1 MGLRAT
7 TLLTTAPAGSG
18 KSYVR
23 CARFLVDEFLRETDG
38 VHISNFPIGLV
49 PPHHPFPPTF
59 EGETF
64 IDRIAETVAKA
75 RKCDPQQIR
84 DRLEIIPDEV
94 LETWRDEKSGPW
106 EYFAD
111 QDLTGAH
118 IALDEIHNYCGTKA
132 KRETKGKW
140 SKWLGEIRHR
150 GATVELISQHESK
163 IATEIKHEA
172 GGLIQVVKKDD
183 ELDPLFSIHLGDWYE
198 LRAKFLT
205 GKYTSCVAQIEKR
218 DEAGKWKVNSIR
230 RWWMTPDY
238 FRFYDSHNAPQS
250 GSGTGTSAPKK
261 EFEKR
266 SALGLIRWFVFRN
279 LPQVF
284 TRALMGGVFSWLI
297 LLGGLTTMLK
307 GFVATMGKFTK
318 GKASA
323 VAAVEAPQPVSPLR
337 EEIKPTAVKL
347 EATARATGTSSRTMS
362 SGVEA
367 AERQRAA
374 EVLQAAQERTA
385 ELERTIK
392 QSFAIGL
399 MTENEIAFRGGYS
412 YAVGQTI
419 DFGPYEGRTIER
431 IDWQRRAAKLDNGTW
446 LRMAVAIDAAPSA
459 PGPGG
464 PRRVQPPARSKEP
477 LPVEAGKPP
486 GSDLR

>member
-49 PPHHPFPPTF
+49 PEHHPFPPTF

-64 IDRIAETVAKA
+64 IDRIAETVARA
-75 RKCDPQQIR
+75 RKCEAQTIK
-84 DRLEIIPDEV
+84 DRLEIIPEEV

-183 ELDPLFSIHLGDWYE
+183 ELDPLFGIHLGDWYE

-218 DEAGKWKVNSIR
+218 DEAGKWKVNSVR
-230 RWWMTPDY
+230 RWWMTQNY

-250 GSGTGTSAPKK
+250 GSGAGTSAPKK

-284 TRALMGGVFSWLI
+284 TRALMVGVFSWLI
-297 LLGGLTTMLK
+297 LFGGLTTMLK

-318 GKASA
+318 GKTA
-323 VAAVEAPQPVSPLR
+323 VVQADDARQPVAPLR
-337 EEIKPTAVKL
+337 AEVKGG
-347 EATARATGTSSRTMS
+347 AGAIASGTE
-362 SGVEA
+362 SG
-367 AERQRAA
+367 ERQRTADA
-374 EVLQAAQERTA
+374 LKAAQERTA
-385 ELERTIK
+385 ELEQTIK
-392 QSFAIGL
+392 QTFSIGL

-412 YAVGQTI
+412 YSVGQTI
-419 DFGPYEGRTIER
+419 DFGPYQGRTIER

-446 LRMAVAIDAAPSA
+446 LRMAVAIESA
-459 PGPGG
+459 PDTAAVAAE
-464 PRRVQPPARSKEP
+464 PRRVQSSARPKRP
-477 LPVEAGKPP
+477 VPVEAGKPTT
-486 GSDLR
+486 SDVR

>member
-49 PPHHPFPPTF
+49 PAHHPHPPAY

-64 IDRIAETVAKA
+64 IDRIAEAVAKV
-75 RKCDPQQIR
+75 RKCDPQTIK
-84 DRLEIIPDEV
+84 DRLEIIPEEI
-94 LETWRDEKSGPW
+94 LSTWRDESSGPW

-111 QDLTGAH
+111 QDLSGAH
-118 IALDEIHNYCGTKA
+118 IAIDEIHNYCGSKA
-132 KRETKGKW
+132 SRAHKGKW

-150 GATVELISQHESK
+150 GATVEMISQHESK
-163 IATEIKHEA
+163 IASEIKHEA

-183 ELDPLFSIHLGDWYE
+183 ELDPLFGIHLGDWYE

-218 DEAGKWKVNSIR
+218 DEAGKWKVNSVR

-250 GSGTGTSAPKK
+250 GSGAGVASPKK

-266 SALGLIRWFVFRN
+266 SAVGLLRWFVFRN

-284 TRALMGGVFSWLI
+284 TRALMVGVFSWLVI
-297 LLGGLTTMLK
+297 FGGLTTMLK

-318 GKASA
+318 GKTAVVQKAEEPEA
-323 VAAVEAPQPVSPLR
+323 VAPLKAEVKPTSSVNIAPLPGAPPIPAQAVERSELQRAN
-337 EEIKPTAVKL
+337 
-347 EATARATGTSSRTMS
+347 EALQKAN
-362 SGVEA
+362 E
-367 AERQRAA
+367 RAA
-374 EVLQAAQERTA
+374 EA
-385 ELERTIK
+385 EK
-392 QSFAIGL
+392 AVKNSFSIGL
-399 MTENEIAFRGGYS
+399 MTQNEISFRGGYT
-412 YAVGQTI
+412 YGLGQTI
-419 DFGPYEGRTIER
+419 DFGPYEGRSIVL
-431 IDWQRRAAKLDNGTW
+431 IDWPRRAARLNDGTW
-446 LRMAVAIDAAPSA
+446 LRMAVAIETAPDPVGTAERKRDRLSV
-459 PGPGG
+459 PGG
-464 PRRVQPPARSKEP
+464 PKKE
-477 LPVEAGKPP
+477 LPVEAVKPAV
-486 GSDLR
+486 GDVR

>member
-23 CARFLVDEFLRETDG
+23 CARFLVDDFLRDTDG

-49 PPHHPFPPTF
+49 PDHHPHPPQYP
-59 EGETF
+59 GETF
-64 IDRIAETVAKA
+64 IDRIAEAVAKA
-75 RKCDPQQIR
+75 RKCDPQEIKQ
-84 DRLEIIPDEV
+84 RLEIIPEEV
-94 LETWRDEKSGPW
+94 LEKWRDERSGPW

-118 IALDEIHNYCGTKA
+118 IAIDEIHNYCGSKA
-132 KRETKGKW
+132 SRAHKGKW

-150 GATVELISQHESK
+150 GATVEMISQHESK

-183 ELDPLFSIHLGDWYE
+183 ELDPLFGIHLGDWYE

-218 DEAGKWKVNSIR
+218 DEAGKWKVNSVR

-250 GSGTGTSAPKK
+250 GSGAGTAAPKK

-284 TRALMGGVFSWLI
+284 TRALMVSVFLWLI
-297 LLGGLTTMLK
+297 AFGGLTTLLK

-318 GKASA
+318 GKA
-323 VAAVEAPQPVSPLR
+323 AAVETAQAPAEASPLKEEVKSVANVSP
-337 EEIKPTAVKL
+337 IGTAQPPL
-347 EATARATGTSSRTMS
+347 S
-362 SGVEA
+362 SGIDRAELLRANEA
-367 AERQRAA
+367 LRLANERAA
-374 EVLQAAQERTA
+374 EAERTV
-385 ELERTIK
+385 K
-392 QSFAIGL
+392 NSFSIGL
-399 MTENEIAFRGGYS
+399 MTEKEISFRGGYT
-412 YAVGQTI
+412 YGLGQTI
-419 DFGPYEGRTIER
+419 DFGPYEGRTIVL
-431 IDWQRRAAKLDNGTW
+431 IDWPRRAARLNDGTW
-446 LRMAVAIDAAPSA
+446 LRMAVAIETAPD
-459 PGPGG
+459 
-464 PRRVQPPARSKEP
+464 PATNPVRSRDR
-477 LPVEAGKPP
+477 LPVPAGTKGQLQVDASKRPT
-486 GSDLR
+486 SDVR

>member
-23 CARFLVDEFLRETDG
+23 CARFLVDDFLRDTDG

-49 PPHHPFPPTF
+49 PSDHPFPPTY

-64 IDRIAETVAKA
+64 IDRIAEAVAKA
-75 RKCDPQQIR
+75 RKCDPQNIK
-84 DRLEIIPDEV
+84 DRLEIIPEEV
-94 LETWRDEKSGPW
+94 LEKWRDETSGPW
-106 EYFAD
+106 DYFAE
-111 QDLTGAH
+111 QDLSGAH
-118 IALDEIHNYCGTKA
+118 IAIDEIHNYCGSKA
-132 KRETKGKW
+132 SRGHKGKW

-150 GATVELISQHESK
+150 GATVEMISQHESK
-163 IATEIKHEA
+163 IASEIKHEA

-183 ELDPLFSIHLGDWYE
+183 ELDPLFGIHLGDWYE

-218 DEAGKWKVNSIR
+218 DEAGKWKVNSVR

-250 GSGTGTSAPKK
+250 GSGAGTTAPKK
-261 EFEKR
+261 EFQKR
-266 SALGLIRWFVFRN
+266 SALGLLRWFVFRN

-284 TRALMGGVFSWLI
+284 TRALMVGVFLWLI
-297 LLGGLTTMLK
+297 VFGGLTTMLK

-318 GKASA
+318 GKTAM
-323 VAAVEAPQPVSPLR
+323 VATAEAPQAVAPLKEELRPVGNVAIVSPNR
-337 EEIKPTAVKL
+337 ETYSSAVD
-347 EATARATGTSSRTMS
+347 
-362 SGVEA
+362 V

-374 EVLQAAQERTA
+374 DALKLAQDRAA

-399 MTENEIAFRGGYS
+399 MTESEIAFRGGYS

-419 DFGPYEGRTIER
+419 DFGPYEGRTIEL
-431 IDWQRRAAKLDNGTW
+431 IDWQRRAARLDNGTW
-446 LRMAVAIDAAPSA
+446 LRMAVAIDSAPAAVVAERIKRVPDVQRPKAEMPLETRAAP
-459 PGPGG
+459 
-464 PRRVQPPARSKEP
+464 V
-477 LPVEAGKPP
+477 
-486 GSDLR
+486 SDVR

>member
-49 PPHHPFPPTF
+49 PERHPFPPAY

-64 IDRIAETVAKA
+64 IDRIAEVVARA
-75 RKCDPQQIR
+75 RKCEAQTIK
-84 DRLEIIPDEV
+84 DRLEVIPEEI
-94 LETWRDEKSGPW
+94 LEKWRDETSGPW
-106 EYFAD
+106 DYFAD

-118 IALDEIHNYCGTKA
+118 IAIDEIHNYCGSKA
-132 KRETKGKW
+132 SRAHKGKW

-150 GATVELISQHESK
+150 GATVEMISQHESK

-183 ELDPLFSIHLGDWYE
+183 ELDPLFGIHLGDWYE

-218 DEAGKWKVNSIR
+218 DEAGKWKVNSVR

-250 GSGTGTSAPKK
+250 GSGAGTSAPKK

-284 TRALMGGVFSWLI
+284 TRALMVGVFSWLI
-297 LLGGLTTMLK
+297 LFGGLTTMLK

-318 GKASA
+318 GKTA
-323 VAAVEAPQPVSPLR
+323 VVQNDQAGQPVAPLR
-337 EEIKPTAVKL
+337 EEVKGG
-347 EATARATGTSSRTMS
+347 ASSRTTASALS
-362 SGVEA
+362 SSTESG
-367 AERQRAA
+367 ERQRTADA
-374 EVLQAAQERTA
+374 LKAAQDRTA
-385 ELERTIK
+385 ELEQTIK
-392 QSFAIGL
+392 QTFSIGL

-412 YAVGQTI
+412 YSVGQTI
-419 DFGPYEGRTIER
+419 DFGPYQGRTIER

-446 LRMAVAIDAAPSA
+446 LRMAVAIESA
-459 PGPGG
+459 PDTAAVAGE
-464 PRRVQPPARSKEP
+464 PRRVQSPSRPKRP
-477 LPVEAGKPP
+477 VPVEAGKPTT
-486 GSDLR
+486 SDVR